1 MQVTLPVGLTS
12 IGSEAFLRCFALDSL
27 DIPDAVT
34 VIGDSAFDGNLT
46 LFVGENTEA
55 HRYALAKGLVYWL
68 RDQTL
73 VPAEAITAEKAS
85 LTLLKGVAYTLPK
98 YIQPQKNEIMPLATT
113 SIDLEIVIPS
123 EVIQRK
129 TSII

>member
-1 MQVTLPVGLTS
+1 MLVLP
-12 IGSEAFLRCFALDSL
+12 
-27 DIPDAVT
+27 
-34 VIGDSAFDGNLT
+34 
-46 LFVGENTEA
+46 
-55 HRYALAKGLVYWL
+55 
-68 RDQTL
+68 
-73 VPAEAITAEKAS
+73 
-85 LTLLKGVAYTLPK
+85 PK